1 MASVSL
7 NIGLK
12 ALLTA
17 QSALDTV
24 GHNVSNANTPGYSRQ
39 SLQVSAS
46 PSILVRGIAIGNGV
60 DANVVLRT
68 ADDLLTRRLVQQT
81 ASIQQ
86 LQTRTNGMTQVE
98 ALLGEPGERGLNALM
113 QSFFSSLS
121 SLAASPEDVT
131 RVVLPTMTSAET
143 IAGADSRIA

>member
-46 PSILVRGIAIGNGV
+46 PSILVRGIAI
-60 DANVVLRT
+60 
-68 ADDLLTRRLVQQT
+68 
-81 ASIQQ
+81 
-86 LQTRTNGMTQVE
+86 
-98 ALLGEPGERGLNALM
+98 
-113 QSFFSSLS
+113 
-121 SLAASPEDVT
+121 
-131 RVVLPTMTSAET
+131 
-143 IAGADSRIA
+143 